1 MNRLPPSSRNPAAPW
16 HRPVRL
22 VADLASRLPR
32 LGAAGMVA
40 TALAA
45 SAPPVH
51 SAEEI
56 GEIVKAFCRSAF
68 TAEMAQAGKTVVPEM
83 ADYACGCV
91 AERIRGG
98 VSLDGARSSCREAT
112 ARRYRI

>member
-1 MNRLPPSSRNPAAPW
+1 MLRFPDSSLIRGRATRPA
-16 HRPVRL
+16 RL
-22 VADLASRLPR
+22 VRTVTSRVAA
-32 LGAAGMVA
+32 LGSLGMVA
-40 TALAA
+40 AALVAG
-45 SAPPVH
+45 APPAR

-68 TAEMAQAGKTVVPEM
+68 ASEMAQAGKPMAPGM
-83 ADYACGCV
+83 ADYACGCM
-91 AERIRGG
+91 ADQIRGG